1 MKTSTKGLHSV
12 CGGGSAAMR
21 LSSST
26 RGIYA
31 SIRAS
36 GPVAVDVGSAP
47 GANCRHSAGANCEHN
62 LSSTVSLKMFT
73 KKGRLKTN

>member
-21 LSSST
+21 LSNST
-26 RGIYA
+26 RGRYA

-36 GPVAVDVGSAP
+36 GPVAVVVGSVVAP
-47 GANCRHSAGANCEHN
+47 GANCRHSAGANCIH
-62 LSSTVSLKMFT
+62 TICDIIYAITAFT
-73 KKGRLKTN
+73 QFI